1 VQDPGRNQSKE
12 EILMLA
18 ALLVAF
24 LGFMFFVGPG
34 GDQFGELMTQ
44 HVKGQIKVT
53 ITDEERR
60 TAALKG
66 LSAINDDINDLN
78 KQLSKDVKALEKL
91 IRNYDSKP
99 QEFDRLFAS
108 VLTKREQQVDQLWDD
123 RQAMLKHI
131 QADEWRAII
140 DGARAEMEKE
150 AAKKKK

>member
-1 VQDPGRNQSKE
+1 
-12 EILMLA
+12 MLA

-24 LGFMFFVGPG
+24 LGFMVFAGPG
-34 GDQFGELMTQ
+34 GDQVGELMTQ

-53 ITDEERR
+53 VADEERR
-60 TAALKG
+60 TATLKG
-66 LSAINDDINDLN
+66 LSAVNDDISDLN

-99 QEFDRLFAS
+99 EDFDRLFAS

-140 DGARAEMEKE
+140 SGARAEMEKE
-150 AAKKKK
+150 AAKKKKK